1 MLNLFFSSMPMFV
14 CLFWVILLLIDR
26 QQLNRSKQFLV
37 LFLNVSVINYFSHAV
52 FFNHHYQL
60 YTVLDSI
67 WCFTSLAVYPMY
79 YIYIRL
85 LTQDARFEWKWS
97 WVLIPA
103 LIVAIF
109 SGVTYILMSPA
120 EVKTFVMGRLYFEPG
135 YEPPYSPLVRL
146 QILRL
151 SVLKVVFIL
160 QVIVVV
166 IAGLRHIFTYNAKI
180 NNFYSNTGG
189 KDLTPIKWLLVVFI
203 FASVI
208 SVLSSG
214 VGKAY
219 FISHPWMLIIPSLT
233 HSLFLFGV
241 GYAGYKQH
249 FTIEHFQQDLNQ
261 QELQPEKE
269 TAAVHELK
277 NFAEYRSLMFDL
289 LDNKEIYTNHDLRI
303 TDVAKMLNTN
313 RSYASRLLND
323 MFNTNFADLINRY
336 RINKAVE
343 LIKSSVDDELSA
355 DDVATMS
362 GFASVSSFYRSFKK
376 ETGLTPG
383 DYKKN
388 GKEPDSL

>member
-1 MLNLFFSSMPMFV
+1 
-14 CLFWVILLLIDR
+14 
-26 QQLNRSKQFLV
+26 
-37 LFLNVSVINYFSHAV
+37 
-52 FFNHHYQL
+52 
-60 YTVLDSI
+60 
-67 WCFTSLAVYPMY
+67 
-79 YIYIRL
+79 
-85 LTQDARFEWKWS
+85 
-97 WVLIPA
+97 
-103 LIVAIF
+103 
-109 SGVTYILMSPA
+109 
-120 EVKTFVMGRLYFEPG
+120 
-135 YEPPYSPLVRL
+135 
-146 QILRL
+146 
-151 SVLKVVFIL
+151 
-160 QVIVVV
+160 
-166 IAGLRHIFTYNAKI
+166 
-180 NNFYSNTGG
+180 
-189 KDLTPIKWLLVVFI
+189 
-203 FASVI
+203 
-208 SVLSSG
+208 
-214 VGKAY
+214 
-219 FISHPWMLIIPSLT
+219 MLIIPSLT

-343 LIKSSVDDELSA
+343 LIKSSVDDELSV